1 MSKVQRVGTLNS
13 FSSLLNLFNSEL
25 SSKAV
30 RIGSL
35 EERQIKEGDA
45 NALKAFIRDCEW
57 FKESSLLFIR
67 FMLMV
72 TVERFDFRV
81 NYKLKLQLFVEI
93 FMFR

>member
-1 MSKVQRVGTLNS
+1 MSIVQRVGTLNS

-57 FKESSLLFIR
+57 FKESSLLCMGFRLMITIGR
-67 FMLMV
+67 FVL
-72 TVERFDFRV
+72 RV
-81 NYKLKLQLFVEI
+81 NYKLKSNIFVEI
-93 FMFR
+93 FIFR